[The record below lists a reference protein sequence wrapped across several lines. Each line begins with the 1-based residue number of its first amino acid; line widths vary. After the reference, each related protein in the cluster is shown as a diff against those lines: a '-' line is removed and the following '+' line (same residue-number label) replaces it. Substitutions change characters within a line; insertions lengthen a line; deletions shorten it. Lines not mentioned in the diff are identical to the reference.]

1 MLDGFQL
8 TGGQRD
14 PSKRIPN
21 HAPPARSQ
29 VWRECEIASIA
40 KRAWR
45 DGYTGLPTFLVILW
59 EGMMSPVDARTV
71 KASQIITGGTGRALS
86 LARAKSG
93 QKGIAPLTHRA
104 WRVLT
109 TYLRGRSEPDNSPM
123 CRMREGSKYSK
134 DVLSKNFRTIC
145 QGSSHPEGEKARSPR
160 DIKKQKFIGFPN
172 FRHLVSEFAILQ

>member
-1 MLDGFQL
+1 
-8 TGGQRD
+8 
-14 PSKRIPN
+14 
-21 HAPPARSQ
+21 
-29 VWRECEIASIA
+29 
-40 KRAWR
+40 
-45 DGYTGLPTFLVILW
+45 
-59 EGMMSPVDARTV
+59 MSPVDARTV

-134 DVLSKNFRTIC
+134 DVLSKDFKTFARGLPI
-145 QGSSHPEGEKARSPR
+145 PKARRLCRREISKNKNLSDFQISDTWFLNLPFFS
-160 DIKKQKFIGFPN
+160 DLS
-172 FRHLVSEFAILQ
+172 H